1 MAKAELKTR
10 PNDASVED
18 FLNTVVDER
27 RREDSF
33 TVLELMKRVSG
44 EEPMMWGPAIIG
56 FGTRMLKYASGRELD
71 WPLVAFSP
79 RKANLTLY
87 IMECTDG
94 SSKYD
99 KLLARLGKHTTSKA
113 CLYIKRLSDIDQGV
127 LEELIATSLND
138 IKSQK

>member
-18 FLNTVVDER
+18 FLNTVVDEQ

-33 TVLELMKRVSG
+33 RVLELMKRVSG

-94 SSKYD
+94 SSKYGE
-99 KLLARLGKHTTSKA
+99 LLARLGKHKTSKA

-127 LEELIATSLND
+127 LEELIATSLSD
-138 IKSQK
+138 IKSHK

>member
-10 PNDASVED
+10 PNGANVED

-33 TVLELMKRVSG
+33 RVLELMKRVSG
-44 EEPMMWGPAIIG
+44 EEPKMWGPAIIG

-71 WPLVAFSP
+71 WPLVGFSP

-87 IMECTDG
+87 IMECMDG
-94 SSKYD
+94 SSKYGE
-99 KLLARLGKHTTSKA
+99 LLARLGKHTTSKA

-127 LEELIATSLND
+127 LEELIATSLSD